1 MKKKFNSLGVY
12 IAVALLVAL
21 SLPVVLALT
30 VLNETRASQID
41 EEMQRFVDEK
51 LQTMQHS
58 LILPVWSLDRS
69 DMVAVLNGAML
80 DRQVVSVEI
89 LDPEGKS
96 IIRLDD
102 PQRGAGK
109 LIARSAPLV
118 MQRSQLDL
126 NLGELRMVVSDEQL
140 QRKLSGDKRFYTLV
154 LLAQAVVSLLIIGGL
169 VYRRILAPIG
179 KLTEATERIQRGS
192 FDARI
197 AVPQQDEIGLLARHM
212 EAMQGSLKTLF
223 DEQAAILGNIP
234 AGVLFVRDG
243 RIAFFNGAAQALL
256 GRHDT
261 SLVGLPCEQVFVE
274 PAQQAGYIAQTV
286 ARASGASGEIVLLRH
301 GDGSSFPAEL
311 HTTLIE
317 GGRQSDQIWVIIDV
331 SQRLEDEAR
340 IDRLAFY
347 DPVTD
352 LPNKKLC
359 MDRLR
364 RGLGRMSSSGSCAA
378 VMCIEV
384 HRSDFAYGAVKA
396 DEAERFLVDCA
407 RRLSSCVSPDQT
419 LARLEGEKFALLT
432 ELKGRELADGI
443 KSCEALAHKLLAAF
457 EDLQASLAGTSP
469 CSLSVGINVLRHH
482 DHAAEEVIMQ
492 AELAMVQARLAGR
505 GVFRFFDPAMQALAN
520 QRSVLEN
527 ELRQAVQ
534 QRQFVV
540 HYQPQVSYEGDV
552 VGAEALVRW
561 QHPARDLVMPGHF
574 IAVAEE
580 LGLMEE
586 IGHQLLQQVCA
597 DMQAWQAEGLAR
609 DLVIAVNVSAQEFQS
624 QHFVQ
629 RFCETLR
636 EHGIKTHSIKVEL
649 TESMMVD
656 HVDEV
661 IERMH
666 ALRAQA
672 VSISLDDFGTGYSSL
687 SYLGRFPIDQLKI
700 DQSFVRRLHSD
711 AATASIVRSIIMLGQ
726 SLELSIIAE
735 GVETREQRDLLHAH
749 GCTLY
754 QGYWYG
760 KPMPGEQFRLL
771 LSHPQRYR

>member
-1 MKKKFNSLGVY
+1 
-12 IAVALLVAL
+12 
-21 SLPVVLALT
+21 
-30 VLNETRASQID
+30 
-41 EEMQRFVDEK
+41 
-51 LQTMQHS
+51 
-58 LILPVWSLDRS
+58 
-69 DMVAVLNGAML
+69 
-80 DRQVVSVEI
+80 
-89 LDPEGKS
+89 
-96 IIRLDD
+96 
-102 PQRGAGK
+102 
-109 LIARSAPLV
+109 
-118 MQRSQLDL
+118 
-126 NLGELRMVVSDEQL
+126 
-140 QRKLSGDKRFYTLV
+140 
-154 LLAQAVVSLLIIGGL
+154 
-169 VYRRILAPIG
+169 
-179 KLTEATERIQRGS
+179 
-192 FDARI
+192 
-197 AVPQQDEIGLLARHM
+197 
-212 EAMQGSLKTLF
+212 
-223 DEQAAILGNIP
+223 
-234 AGVLFVRDG
+234 
-243 RIAFFNGAAQALL
+243 
-256 GRHDT
+256 
-261 SLVGLPCEQVFVE
+261 
-274 PAQQAGYIAQTV
+274 
-286 ARASGASGEIVLLRH
+286 
-301 GDGSSFPAEL
+301 
-311 HTTLIE
+311 
-317 GGRQSDQIWVIIDV
+317 
-331 SQRLEDEAR
+331 
-340 IDRLAFY
+340 
-347 DPVTD
+347 
-352 LPNKKLC
+352 
-359 MDRLR
+359 
-364 RGLGRMSSSGSCAA
+364 
-378 VMCIEV
+378 
-384 HRSDFAYGAVKA
+384 
-396 DEAERFLVDCA
+396 
-407 RRLSSCVSPDQT
+407 
-419 LARLEGEKFALLT
+419 
-432 ELKGRELADGI
+432 
-443 KSCEALAHKLLAAF
+443 
-457 EDLQASLAGTSP
+457 
-469 CSLSVGINVLRHH
+469 
-482 DHAAEEVIMQ
+482 MQ

-527 ELRQAVQ
+527 ELRLAVQ

-574 IAVAEE
+574 IALAEE

-629 RFCETLR
+629 RFCQTLR
-636 EHGIKTHSIKVEL
+636 EHGIKTDSIKVEL

-666 ALRAQA
+666 ALKAQA